1 MKKIVC
7 ILFALLL
14 GAMGSME
21 VSAMQGTGAG
31 GTAGVTMDTGMGRK
45 GEASPSGGTDPA
57 SQNPEK
63 AVRVL
68 IVGNSF
74 SKWKSQNI
82 TYSVEQPME
91 ELAAGE
97 GHNLDVRTLAYGSS
111 WLRYYAGLDTGYLSY
126 HKELVSLLVDE
137 DWDYIIF
144 QEQTT
149 SPIEY
154 LEERTFP
161 AVERL
166 LQMVKTYQPQA
177 TPLLY
182 MNQGFSDG
190 VPIKV
195 NGIPQLMTA
204 GEMVLHLGAGYHG
217 LKQRLGVEV
226 IPVGMYANR
235 AHILYPSMRLVGIDS
250 KHPAYAGYFMAAA
263 AFYYRIYGTVPDPRK
278 ATLVNCSLSEQE
290 LLNLVSLVTGSIRM
304 DQEKLML
311 KTSGSAKVTAIA
323 AGYSAVTYKSLNTN
337 IASVNPA
344 TGVVTANQE
353 GDTVVAAVTPDGLQ
367 AFCSVSVRAP
377 LSFSRQWYL
386 AGQGYK
392 IQIQPS
398 ASSGNLIWSSSNT
411 KIATVDPTTGLV
423 DVKASGKAVITVTNQ
438 DNLADKASYTL
449 YVTCSMPE
457 TLKSSSAN
465 GSLAE
470 TEFGN
475 LKISWN
481 AVTGATS
488 YGIYRA
494 TSKNGPYSLIG
505 TSKTRSYVDKTAKVN
520 TYYFYK
526 IAANNAY
533 EYCTSSLSIN
543 TRGITLKAPALTVKR
558 LKNGQAKL
566 TWKRNPKATGYVIY
580 ASSKKNSGFKEI
592 ARITSKNKV
601 NYTDKSLKKKNI
613 RYYRIRAYKVLDGK
627 IFYGV
632 RTKSVKAERLK

>member
-1 MKKIVC
+1 MRKFLC
-7 ILFALLL
+7 ILLALLFST
-14 GAMGSME
+14 MGSME
-21 VSAMQGTGAG
+21 VYAMQGTGNG
-31 GTAGVTMDTGMGRK
+31 GTSGTAIEKSAGNRAGAK
-45 GEASPSGGTDPA
+45 GED
-57 SQNPEK
+57 NPGNSV
-63 AVRVL
+63 AQGYPVRVL

-74 SKWKSQNI
+74 SKWTSQNI
-82 TYSVEQPME
+82 TYTVEQPLE

-97 GHNLDVRTLAYGSS
+97 GRNIDVKTLAHGSA

-126 HKELVSLLVDE
+126 HRELVSLLVGE

-154 LEERTFP
+154 LEERTYP

-166 LQMVKTYQPQA
+166 LDMVKIYQPQA

-195 NGIPQLMTA
+195 NGTPQLLTA
-204 GEMVLHLGAGYHG
+204 GEMELRLAAGYHL
-217 LKQRLGVEV
+217 LKQMLQVEV
-226 IPVGMYANR
+226 VPVGMHANR
-235 AHILYPSMRLVGIDS
+235 AHILYPWMRLVGIDS
-250 KHPAYAGYFMAAA
+250 KHPAYAGYFLAAA
-263 AFYYRIYGTVPDPRK
+263 SFYYRIYGELPDPRK
-278 ATLVNCSLSEQE
+278 ATLKNCSLSEQE
-290 LLNLVSLVTGSIRM
+290 LLNLVSLVPGSIRM
-304 DQEKLML
+304 DKEKLTL
-311 KTSGSAKVTAIA
+311 KTNESATVTAIA
-323 AGYSAVTYKSLNTN
+323 PGSSGVTYKSLNTN

-344 TGVVTANQE
+344 TGAVKGNQQ

-367 AFCSVSVRAP
+367 AFCSVSVRTP

-392 IQIQPS
+392 IQIRPS
-398 ASSGNLIWSSSNT
+398 ADSGNLRWSSSNT
-411 KIATVDPTTGLV
+411 GVAAVDPDTGLV
-423 DVKASGKAVITVTNQ
+423 DVKASGKAVITVVNQ
-438 DNLADKASYTL
+438 DNTADKASYTL

-457 TLKSSSAN
+457 QLKTSSAN

-475 LKISWN
+475 IKIAWN
-481 AVTGATS
+481 AVPGASS
-488 YGIYRA
+488 YGIYRS
-494 TSKNGPYSLIG
+494 TTKNGPYSLIG
-505 TSKTRSYVDKTAKVN
+505 TSKKRNYVDKTAKVN

-526 IAANNAY
+526 IAANNAH
-533 EYCTSSLSIN
+533 EYCTSSLSMN

-566 TWKRNPKATGYVIY
+566 SWKKNPKATGYVIY
-580 ASSKKNSGFKEI
+580 ACSKKNSGFKEI
-592 ARITSKNKV
+592 VRTTSKNKIT
-601 NYTDKSLKKKNI
+601 YTDKSLKKKKI

-632 RTKSVKAERLK
+632 RTKSVKAELLK

>member
-7 ILFALLL
+7 ILLALLL
-14 GAMGSME
+14 GTMGSME
-21 VSAMQGTGAG
+21 VSAMQGTGTG
-31 GTAGVTMDTGMGRK
+31 GTMGVTMEGGTGKGMGAK
-45 GEASPSGGTDPA
+45 AADGEASGSTE
-57 SQNPEK
+57 N

-74 SKWKSQNI
+74 TKWKSQNI

-97 GHNLDVRTLAYGSS
+97 GHNLDVRTLAHGSAF
-111 WLRYYAGLDTGYLSY
+111 LKYYAGLDTGYLSY
-126 HKELVSLLVDE
+126 HRELVSLLVDE

-154 LEERTFP
+154 LKENTIP

-166 LQMVKTYQPQA
+166 LTMVKVYQPQA
-177 TPLLY
+177 TTLFY

-195 NGIPQLMTA
+195 NGTFQLLTA
-204 GEMVLHLGAGYHG
+204 GEMELYLAAGYHE
-217 LKQRLGVEV
+217 LKQKTKAEV
-226 IPVGMYANR
+226 IPVGMYANK
-235 AHILYPSMRLVGIDS
+235 AHILYPWMRLVGIDS
-250 KHPAYAGYFMAAA
+250 KHPAYAGYFLAAA
-263 AFYYRIYGTVPDPRK
+263 AFYYRIYGEVPDPRK
-278 ATLVNCSLSEQE
+278 ATLKNCTLPEQD

-304 DQEKLML
+304 DQEKVVL
-311 KTSGSAKVTAIA
+311 KTNESAKVTAIA
-323 AGYSAVTYKSLNTN
+323 SGYSAVTYRSLNTN

-344 TGVVTANQE
+344 TGVVKANQQGE
-353 GDTVVAAVTPDGLQ
+353 TVVAAVTQDGLQ
-367 AFCSVSVRAP
+367 AFCSVSVQMP
-377 LSFSRQWYL
+377 LSFPRQWYL

-392 IQIQPS
+392 VQIRPS
-398 ASSGNLIWSSSNT
+398 PDSGNLSWSSSN
-411 KIATVDPTTGLV
+411 ANVAAVDPATGLV

-438 DNLADKASYTL
+438 DNLADRASYIL

-457 TLKSSSAN
+457 ELKSSSAN

-475 LKISWN
+475 IKISWK
-481 AVTGATS
+481 AVAGASS
-488 YGIYRA
+488 YGIYRS
-494 TSKNGPYSLIG
+494 TKKNGPYSLIG
-505 TSKTRSYVDKTAKVN
+505 TSKTRNFVDKAAKVN

-526 IAANNAY
+526 IAANNAH
-533 EYCTSSLSIN
+533 EYCTSSMSMN
-543 TRGITLKAPALTVKR
+543 TRGIILKAPALTVKR

-566 TWKRNPKATGYVIY
+566 TWKKNAKATGYVIY

-601 NYTDKSLKKKNI
+601 TYTDKSLKKKKI

-632 RTKSVKAERLK
+632 RTKSVKAGLLK